1 MIRDTILG
9 TIYRTIHCTIGDPI
23 FATIRGHS
31 HEPIYD
37 TRFTSR
43 GTICSSIPSKLE

>member
-1 MIRDTILG
+1 MIRVTILGTIPG

-23 FATIRGHS
+23 LATIRGHS

-37 TRFTSR
+37 TRYE
-43 GTICSSIPSKLE
+43 PWYDL